1 MQKMAKSITRTI
13 TSTKYTIGEFQ
24 DGIVHQVGVILM
36 DGEGNDKNR
45 EKARKQ
51 AMKEY
56 GKDSFIMAAETETC
70 TRSMPIDVFI
80 ANSTIVEN
88 KEENDNE

>member
-1 MQKMAKSITRTI
+1 
-13 TSTKYTIGEFQ
+13 
-24 DGIVHQVGVILM
+24 
-36 DGEGNDKNR
+36 
-45 EKARKQ
+45 
-51 AMKEY
+51 MKEY

>member
-1 MQKMAKSITRTI
+1 M

-36 DGEGNDKNR
+36 DGEDNDKNR

-70 TRSMPIDVFI
+70 TRSMPIDFFI
-80 ANSTIVEN
+80 ANSIVVN
-88 KEENDNE
+88 KEDNDNE